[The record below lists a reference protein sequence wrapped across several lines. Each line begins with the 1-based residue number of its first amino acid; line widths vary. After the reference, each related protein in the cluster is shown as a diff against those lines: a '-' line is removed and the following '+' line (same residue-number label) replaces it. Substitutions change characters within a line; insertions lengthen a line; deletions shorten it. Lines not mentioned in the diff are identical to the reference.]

1 MFRCGLSWLTSS
13 SGLCLGGG
21 AERRSRTGVGV
32 ELVDA
37 ELVRVKLGEAQLAS
51 GSQLAKVSQRR
62 PKLVEVVP
70 EC

>member
-32 ELVDA
+32 ELVDV
-37 ELVRVKLGEAQLAS
+37 ELVRVKLGEAQLAKVGQWKPTCQCES
-51 GSQLAKVSQRR
+51 ETAKIS
-62 PKLVEVVP
+62 
-70 EC
+70 

>member
-37 ELVRVKLGEAQLAS
+37 ELVRVKLGEAQLAKVGQWKLTCQS
-51 GSQLAKVSQRR
+51 ESETAKIS
-62 PKLVEVVP
+62 
-70 EC
+70 

>member
-37 ELVRVKLGEAQLAS
+37 ELVRVKLGEAQLA
-51 GSQLAKVSQRR
+51 KVGQW
-62 PKLVEVVP
+62 KLTCQSESRDGQN
-70 EC
+70 